1 MKKRIL
7 ILVACAFA
15 LFFAALLVNT
25 QRVAKTDDYIGSMV
39 PIERFDSAA
48 SHLSQAI
55 QIKTISFGDTLPIDT
70 AEFIRFRQFMESTY
84 PLMHSRLERKAF
96 NEFSY
101 VFTWKG
107 KDSSL
112 APYVLMAHVDVVPVE
127 AVAESKWSH
136 PSFSGKIINDTIWG
150 RGAVDDKAS
159 AIGIMEAVEHLLQA
173 NYTPERTIYLCFGHD
188 EEIAGRRGAA
198 IYSKWFEEN
207 GIRPVLVLD
216 EGGMIDTE
224 KFKPTNNEKVLKKYG
239 VSGPFAI
246 FVGRITRQKGL
257 AHLLRAWKLVD
268 PRFAIVIAAGSADEP
283 VIGAEVEQLIS
294 ELQKSRS
301 NVHWIKEMLPHDELV
316 ALLTAAQVFACPSI
330 YEPLGI
336 VNLEAMACE
345 TAVVASSV
353 GGIPEVVSDGETGY
367 LVKLSQDSSQ
377 FEAEFAGAL
386 NKVLSDESLAQKLGA
401 AGRNRVVAE
410 FGWDKVA
417 RTTIDLYRSLI

>member
-1 MKKRIL
+1 M
-7 ILVACAFA
+7 
-15 LFFAALLVNT
+15 
-25 QRVAKTDDYIGSMV
+25 S
-39 PIERFDSAA
+39 S
-48 SHLSQAI
+48 
-55 QIKTISFGDTLPIDT
+55 
-70 AEFIRFRQFMESTY
+70 
-84 PLMHSRLERKAF
+84 
-96 NEFSY
+96 
-101 VFTWKG
+101 G
-107 KDSSL
+107 KDLSVAVLTKEWPPAIYGGAGVHVSNLVTALNATGIVRCQVSCFGAPRPDASAYELNEPLTKINPALQTLLIDSDMAMNLKEVSLVHSHTWYANFAGYLASKIHSIPHVVTAHSLEPLRPWKAEQLGGGYVISSW
-112 APYVLMAHVDVVPVE
+112 VE
-127 AVAESKWSH
+127 KTAYES
-136 PSFSGKIINDTIWG
+136 
-150 RGAVDDKAS
+150 AS
-159 AIGIMEAVEHLLQA
+159 AIISVSDGMRADIINAYPKVD
-173 NYTPERTIYLCFGHD
+173 PSKIITI
-188 EEIAGRRGAA
+188 R
-198 IYSKWFEEN
+198 N
-207 GIRPVLVLD
+207 G
-216 EGGMIDTE
+216 IDTE

-283 VIGAEVEQLIS
+283 LIGAEVEQLIS

-386 NKVLSDESLAQKLGA
+386 NKVLSDESFAQKLGA

>member
-1 MKKRIL
+1 M
-7 ILVACAFA
+7 
-15 LFFAALLVNT
+15 
-25 QRVAKTDDYIGSMV
+25 S
-39 PIERFDSAA
+39 S
-48 SHLSQAI
+48 
-55 QIKTISFGDTLPIDT
+55 
-70 AEFIRFRQFMESTY
+70 
-84 PLMHSRLERKAF
+84 
-96 NEFSY
+96 
-101 VFTWKG
+101 G
-107 KDSSL
+107 KDLSVAVLTKEWPPAIYGGAGVHVSNLVTALNATGIVRCQVSCFGAPRPDASAYELNEPLTKINPALQTLLIDSDMAMNLKEVSLVHSHTWYANFAGYLASKIYSIPHVVTAHSLEPLRPWKAEQLGGGYVISSW
-112 APYVLMAHVDVVPVE
+112 VE
-127 AVAESKWSH
+127 KTAYES
-136 PSFSGKIINDTIWG
+136 
-150 RGAVDDKAS
+150 AS
-159 AIGIMEAVEHLLQA
+159 AIISVSDGMRADIINAYPKVD
-173 NYTPERTIYLCFGHD
+173 PSKIITI
-188 EEIAGRRGAA
+188 R
-198 IYSKWFEEN
+198 N
-207 GIRPVLVLD
+207 G
-216 EGGMIDTE
+216 IDTE

-316 ALLTAAQVFACPSI
+316 ALLSAAQVFACPSI

-353 GGIPEVVSDGETGY
+353 GGIPEVVADGETGY

-386 NKVLSDESLAQKLGA
+386 DKVLSDESLAQKLGA

>member
-1 MKKRIL
+1 M
-7 ILVACAFA
+7 
-15 LFFAALLVNT
+15 
-25 QRVAKTDDYIGSMV
+25 S
-39 PIERFDSAA
+39 S
-48 SHLSQAI
+48 
-55 QIKTISFGDTLPIDT
+55 
-70 AEFIRFRQFMESTY
+70 
-84 PLMHSRLERKAF
+84 
-96 NEFSY
+96 
-101 VFTWKG
+101 G
-107 KDSSL
+107 KDLSVAVLTKEWPPAIYGGAGVHVSNLVTALNATGIVRCQVSCFGAPRPDASAYELNEPLTKINPALQTLLIDSDMAMNLKEVSLVHSHTWYANFAGYLASKIYSIPHVVTAHSLEPLRPWKAEQLGGGYVISSW
-112 APYVLMAHVDVVPVE
+112 VE
-127 AVAESKWSH
+127 KTAYES
-136 PSFSGKIINDTIWG
+136 
-150 RGAVDDKAS
+150 AS
-159 AIGIMEAVEHLLQA
+159 AIISVSDGMRADIINAYPKVD
-173 NYTPERTIYLCFGHD
+173 PSKIITI
-188 EEIAGRRGAA
+188 R
-198 IYSKWFEEN
+198 N
-207 GIRPVLVLD
+207 G
-216 EGGMIDTE
+216 IDTE

-316 ALLTAAQVFACPSI
+316 ALLSAAQVFACPSI

-353 GGIPEVVSDGETGY
+353 GGIPEVVSDGKTGY

-386 NKVLSDESLAQKLGA
+386 NKVLSDESLAQKLGV

>member
-1 MKKRIL
+1 M
-7 ILVACAFA
+7 
-15 LFFAALLVNT
+15 
-25 QRVAKTDDYIGSMV
+25 S
-39 PIERFDSAA
+39 S
-48 SHLSQAI
+48 
-55 QIKTISFGDTLPIDT
+55 
-70 AEFIRFRQFMESTY
+70 
-84 PLMHSRLERKAF
+84 
-96 NEFSY
+96 
-101 VFTWKG
+101 G
-107 KDSSL
+107 KDLSVAVLTKEWPPAIYGGAGVHVSNLVTALNATGIVRCQVSCFGAPRPDASAYELNEPLTKINPALQTLLIDSDMAMNLKEVSLVHSHTWYANFAGYLASKIYSIPHVVTAHSLEPLRPWKAEQLGGGYVISSW
-112 APYVLMAHVDVVPVE
+112 VE
-127 AVAESKWSH
+127 KTAYES
-136 PSFSGKIINDTIWG
+136 
-150 RGAVDDKAS
+150 AS
-159 AIGIMEAVEHLLQA
+159 AIISVSDGMRADIINAYPKVD
-173 NYTPERTIYLCFGHD
+173 PSKIITI
-188 EEIAGRRGAA
+188 R
-198 IYSKWFEEN
+198 N
-207 GIRPVLVLD
+207 G
-216 EGGMIDTE
+216 IDTE

-316 ALLTAAQVFACPSI
+316 ALLSAAQVFACPSI

-353 GGIPEVVSDGETGY
+353 GGIPEVVSDGKTGY

>member
-1 MKKRIL
+1 M
-7 ILVACAFA
+7 
-15 LFFAALLVNT
+15 
-25 QRVAKTDDYIGSMV
+25 S
-39 PIERFDSAA
+39 S
-48 SHLSQAI
+48 
-55 QIKTISFGDTLPIDT
+55 
-70 AEFIRFRQFMESTY
+70 
-84 PLMHSRLERKAF
+84 
-96 NEFSY
+96 
-101 VFTWKG
+101 G
-107 KDSSL
+107 KDLSVAVLTKEWPPAIYGGAGVHVSNLVTALNATGIVRCQVSCFGAPRPDASAYELNEPLTKINPALQTLLIDSDMAMNLKEVSLVHSHTWYANFAGYLASKIHSIPHVVTAHSLEPLRPWKAEQLGGGYVISSW
-112 APYVLMAHVDVVPVE
+112 VE
-127 AVAESKWSH
+127 KTAYES
-136 PSFSGKIINDTIWG
+136 
-150 RGAVDDKAS
+150 AS
-159 AIGIMEAVEHLLQA
+159 AIISVSDGMRADIINAYPKVD
-173 NYTPERTIYLCFGHD
+173 PSKIITI
-188 EEIAGRRGAA
+188 R
-198 IYSKWFEEN
+198 N
-207 GIRPVLVLD
+207 G
-216 EGGMIDTE
+216 IDTE

-316 ALLTAAQVFACPSI
+316 ALLSAAQVFACPSI

-353 GGIPEVVSDGETGY
+353 GGIPEVVADGKTGY

>member
-1 MKKRIL
+1 M
-7 ILVACAFA
+7 
-15 LFFAALLVNT
+15 
-25 QRVAKTDDYIGSMV
+25 S
-39 PIERFDSAA
+39 S
-48 SHLSQAI
+48 
-55 QIKTISFGDTLPIDT
+55 
-70 AEFIRFRQFMESTY
+70 
-84 PLMHSRLERKAF
+84 
-96 NEFSY
+96 
-101 VFTWKG
+101 G
-107 KDSSL
+107 KDLSVAVLTKEWPPAIYGGAGVHVSNLVTALNATGIVRCQVSCFGAPRPDASAYELNEPLTKINPALQTLLIDSDMAMNLKEVSLVHSHTWYANFAGYLASKIYSIPHVVTAHSLEPLRPWKAEQLGGGYVISSW
-112 APYVLMAHVDVVPVE
+112 VE
-127 AVAESKWSH
+127 KTAYES
-136 PSFSGKIINDTIWG
+136 
-150 RGAVDDKAS
+150 AS
-159 AIGIMEAVEHLLQA
+159 AIISVSDGMRADIINAYPKVD
-173 NYTPERTIYLCFGHD
+173 PSKIITI
-188 EEIAGRRGAA
+188 R
-198 IYSKWFEEN
+198 N
-207 GIRPVLVLD
+207 G
-216 EGGMIDTE
+216 IDTE

-316 ALLTAAQVFACPSI
+316 ALLSAAQVFACPSI

-353 GGIPEVVSDGETGY
+353 GGIPEVVADGKTGY

-417 RTTIDLYRSLI
+417 RKTIDLYRSLI

>member
-1 MKKRIL
+1 M
-7 ILVACAFA
+7 
-15 LFFAALLVNT
+15 
-25 QRVAKTDDYIGSMV
+25 S
-39 PIERFDSAA
+39 S
-48 SHLSQAI
+48 
-55 QIKTISFGDTLPIDT
+55 
-70 AEFIRFRQFMESTY
+70 
-84 PLMHSRLERKAF
+84 
-96 NEFSY
+96 
-101 VFTWKG
+101 G
-107 KDSSL
+107 KDLSVAVLTKEWPPAIYGGAGVHVSNLVTALNATGIVRCQVSCFGAPRPDASAYELNEPLTKINPALQTLLIDSDMAMNLKEVSLVHSHTWYANFAGYLASKIYSIPHVVTAHSLEPLRPWKAEQLGGGYVISSW
-112 APYVLMAHVDVVPVE
+112 VE
-127 AVAESKWSH
+127 KTAYES
-136 PSFSGKIINDTIWG
+136 
-150 RGAVDDKAS
+150 AS
-159 AIGIMEAVEHLLQA
+159 AIISVSDGMRADIINAYPKVD
-173 NYTPERTIYLCFGHD
+173 PSKIITI
-188 EEIAGRRGAA
+188 R
-198 IYSKWFEEN
+198 N
-207 GIRPVLVLD
+207 G
-216 EGGMIDTE
+216 IDTE

-401 AGRNRVVAE
+401 AGRSRVVAE

>member
-1 MKKRIL
+1 M
-7 ILVACAFA
+7 
-15 LFFAALLVNT
+15 
-25 QRVAKTDDYIGSMV
+25 S
-39 PIERFDSAA
+39 S
-48 SHLSQAI
+48 
-55 QIKTISFGDTLPIDT
+55 
-70 AEFIRFRQFMESTY
+70 
-84 PLMHSRLERKAF
+84 
-96 NEFSY
+96 
-101 VFTWKG
+101 G
-107 KDSSL
+107 KDLSVAVLTKEWPPAIYGGAGVHVSNLVTALNATGIVRCQVSCFGAPRPDASAYELNEPLTKINPALQTLLIDSDMAMNLKEVSLVHSHTWYANFAGYLASKIYSIPHVVTAHSLEPLRPWKAEQLGGGYVISSW
-112 APYVLMAHVDVVPVE
+112 VE
-127 AVAESKWSH
+127 KTAYES
-136 PSFSGKIINDTIWG
+136 
-150 RGAVDDKAS
+150 AS
-159 AIGIMEAVEHLLQA
+159 AIISVSDGMRADIINAYPKVDSSKII
-173 NYTPERTIYLCFGHD
+173 TI
-188 EEIAGRRGAA
+188 R
-198 IYSKWFEEN
+198 N
-207 GIRPVLVLD
+207 G
-216 EGGMIDTE
+216 IDTE

-316 ALLTAAQVFACPSI
+316 ALLSAAQVFACPSI

-353 GGIPEVVSDGETGY
+353 GGIPEVVADGETGY

-386 NKVLSDESLAQKLGA
+386 DKVLSDESLAQKLGV
-401 AGRNRVVAE
+401 AGRSRVVAE

>member
-1 MKKRIL
+1 M
-7 ILVACAFA
+7 
-15 LFFAALLVNT
+15 
-25 QRVAKTDDYIGSMV
+25 S
-39 PIERFDSAA
+39 S
-48 SHLSQAI
+48 
-55 QIKTISFGDTLPIDT
+55 
-70 AEFIRFRQFMESTY
+70 
-84 PLMHSRLERKAF
+84 
-96 NEFSY
+96 
-101 VFTWKG
+101 G
-107 KDSSL
+107 KDLSVAVLTKEWPPAIYGGAGVHVSNLVTALNATGIVRCQVSCFGAPRPDASAYELNEPLTKINPALQTLLIDSDMAMNLKEVSLVHSHTWYANFAGYLASKIYSIPHVVTAHSLEPLRPWKAEQLGGGYVISSW
-112 APYVLMAHVDVVPVE
+112 VE
-127 AVAESKWSH
+127 KTAYES
-136 PSFSGKIINDTIWG
+136 
-150 RGAVDDKAS
+150 AS
-159 AIGIMEAVEHLLQA
+159 AIISVSDGMRADIINAYPKVD
-173 NYTPERTIYLCFGHD
+173 PSKIITI
-188 EEIAGRRGAA
+188 R
-198 IYSKWFEEN
+198 N
-207 GIRPVLVLD
+207 G
-216 EGGMIDTE
+216 IDTE

-353 GGIPEVVSDGETGY
+353 GGIPEVVSDGKTGY

>member
-1 MKKRIL
+1 M
-7 ILVACAFA
+7 
-15 LFFAALLVNT
+15 
-25 QRVAKTDDYIGSMV
+25 S
-39 PIERFDSAA
+39 S
-48 SHLSQAI
+48 
-55 QIKTISFGDTLPIDT
+55 
-70 AEFIRFRQFMESTY
+70 
-84 PLMHSRLERKAF
+84 
-96 NEFSY
+96 
-101 VFTWKG
+101 G
-107 KDSSL
+107 KDLSVAVLTKEWPPAIYGGAGVHVSNLVTALNATGIVRCQVSCFGAPRPDASAYELNEPLTKINPALQTLLIDSDMAMNLKEVSLVHSHTWYANFAGYLASKIYSIPHVVTAHSLEPLRPWKAEQLGGGYVISSW
-112 APYVLMAHVDVVPVE
+112 VE
-127 AVAESKWSH
+127 KTAYES
-136 PSFSGKIINDTIWG
+136 
-150 RGAVDDKAS
+150 AS
-159 AIGIMEAVEHLLQA
+159 AIISVSDGMRADIINAYPKVD
-173 NYTPERTIYLCFGHD
+173 PSKIITI
-188 EEIAGRRGAA
+188 R
-198 IYSKWFEEN
+198 N
-207 GIRPVLVLD
+207 G
-216 EGGMIDTE
+216 IDTE

-386 NKVLSDESLAQKLGA
+386 DKVLSDESLAQKLGV
-401 AGRNRVVAE
+401 AGRSRVVAE

>member
-1 MKKRIL
+1 M
-7 ILVACAFA
+7 
-15 LFFAALLVNT
+15 
-25 QRVAKTDDYIGSMV
+25 S
-39 PIERFDSAA
+39 S
-48 SHLSQAI
+48 
-55 QIKTISFGDTLPIDT
+55 
-70 AEFIRFRQFMESTY
+70 
-84 PLMHSRLERKAF
+84 
-96 NEFSY
+96 
-101 VFTWKG
+101 G
-107 KDSSL
+107 KDLSVAVLTKEWPPAIYGGAGVHVSNLVTALNATGIVRCQVSCFGAPRPDASAYELNEPLTKINPALQTLLIDSDMAMNLKEVSLVHSHTWYANFAGYLASKIYSIPHVVTAHSLEPLRPWKAEQLGGGYVISSW
-112 APYVLMAHVDVVPVE
+112 VE
-127 AVAESKWSH
+127 KTAYES
-136 PSFSGKIINDTIWG
+136 
-150 RGAVDDKAS
+150 AS
-159 AIGIMEAVEHLLQA
+159 AIISVSDGMRADIINAYPKVD
-173 NYTPERTIYLCFGHD
+173 PSKIITI
-188 EEIAGRRGAA
+188 R
-198 IYSKWFEEN
+198 N
-207 GIRPVLVLD
+207 G
-216 EGGMIDTE
+216 IDTE

-316 ALLTAAQVFACPSI
+316 ALLSAAQVFVCPSI

-377 FEAEFAGAL
+377 FEAEFADAL

>member
-1 MKKRIL
+1 
-7 ILVACAFA
+7 
-15 LFFAALLVNT
+15 
-25 QRVAKTDDYIGSMV
+25 
-39 PIERFDSAA
+39 
-48 SHLSQAI
+48 
-55 QIKTISFGDTLPIDT
+55 
-70 AEFIRFRQFMESTY
+70 
-84 PLMHSRLERKAF
+84 
-96 NEFSY
+96 
-101 VFTWKG
+101 
-107 KDSSL
+107 
-112 APYVLMAHVDVVPVE
+112 
-127 AVAESKWSH
+127 
-136 PSFSGKIINDTIWG
+136 
-150 RGAVDDKAS
+150 
-159 AIGIMEAVEHLLQA
+159 
-173 NYTPERTIYLCFGHD
+173 
-188 EEIAGRRGAA
+188 
-198 IYSKWFEEN
+198 
-207 GIRPVLVLD
+207 
-216 EGGMIDTE
+216 
-224 KFKPTNNEKVLKKYG
+224 
-239 VSGPFAI
+239 
-246 FVGRITRQKGL
+246 
-257 AHLLRAWKLVD
+257 VD

-377 FEAEFAGAL
+377 FEAEFADAL

>member
-1 MKKRIL
+1 M
-7 ILVACAFA
+7 
-15 LFFAALLVNT
+15 
-25 QRVAKTDDYIGSMV
+25 S
-39 PIERFDSAA
+39 S
-48 SHLSQAI
+48 
-55 QIKTISFGDTLPIDT
+55 
-70 AEFIRFRQFMESTY
+70 
-84 PLMHSRLERKAF
+84 
-96 NEFSY
+96 
-101 VFTWKG
+101 G
-107 KDSSL
+107 KDLSVAVLTKEWPPAIYGGAGVHVSNLVTALNATGIVRCQVSCFGAPRPDASAYELNEPLTKINPALQTLLIDSDMAMNLKEVSLVHSHTWYANFAGYLASKIYSIPHVVTAHSLEPLRPWKAEQLGGGYVISSW
-112 APYVLMAHVDVVPVE
+112 VE
-127 AVAESKWSH
+127 KTAYES
-136 PSFSGKIINDTIWG
+136 
-150 RGAVDDKAS
+150 AS
-159 AIGIMEAVEHLLQA
+159 AIISVSDGMRADIINAYPKVD
-173 NYTPERTIYLCFGHD
+173 PSKIITI
-188 EEIAGRRGAA
+188 R
-198 IYSKWFEEN
+198 N
-207 GIRPVLVLD
+207 G
-216 EGGMIDTE
+216 IDTE

-377 FEAEFAGAL
+377 FEAEFADAL
-386 NKVLSDESLAQKLGA
+386 DKVLSDESLAQKLGA